1 MPSPTAL
8 KNKILVKAKR
18 QSQDPDE
25 ELGEESE
32 DDERDEKKKKKQVC
46 NV

>member
-32 DDERDEKKKKKQVC
+32 DDERDEKKKKKQVYK
-46 NV
+46 V